1 MTNVWLK
8 YLPILRILLKK
19 ALTEEQQFSLN
30 VPDFERAG
38 FKRKSGYK
46 FFIRLKHG
54 RLDNVLTDA
63 PLASSLS
70 STLLEDEAIRELV
83 QTHELHISMNA
94 KYQLTIKHVPQP
106 EVAAQQPAEAVTEA

>member
-8 YLPILRILLKK
+8 YLPILRIILKR
-19 ALTEEQQFSLN
+19 ALTEEQHFSLN

-46 FFIRLKHG
+46 FFIRLKDG
-54 RLDNVLTDA
+54 RLDNVLVDA
-63 PLASSLS
+63 PLASSLA
-70 STLLEDEAIRELV
+70 STLLEDAAIRELA

-94 KYQLTIKHVPQP
+94 KFQLTIRHEPQA
-106 EVAAQQPAEAVTEA
+106 ETVAEQSAEAVA